1 MFPCPWSLLP
11 SLPSSAAMSK
21 RVDTKIEDAS
31 RDAEL
36 ERAKDELT
44 AATREAGRLQ
54 AEVAALRGDKA
65 IAEDR
70 LAEVERSVEK
80 VAGRLEAAR
89 KCQDVDVNQLAH
101 KLGLYMTICP
111 IKWDLDA
118 PEGVLRGRENV
129 AVADPLRL
137 LGAPPTFLPPAFV
150 FVAACPQ

>member
-1 MFPCPWSLLP
+1 ML
-11 SLPSSAAMSK
+11 AAMSK

-36 ERAKDELT
+36 ERAKEELT

-54 AEVAALRGDKA
+54 AEVSALRGDKA

-80 VAGRLEAAR
+80 VAARLEAAR
-89 KCQDVDVNQLAH
+89 ACQDVDVNQLAH
-101 KLGLYMTICP
+101 KLGLYMTVCP

-118 PEGVLRGRENV
+118 PEGVLRGRESV
-129 AVADPLRL
+129 VRSSRSSRDALRS
-137 LGAPPTFLPPAFV
+137 AAQRSPASP
-150 FVAACPQ
+150 ACHCTHA